1 MNLTRRPRRRRRG
14 WTWWCWAAAA
24 ATTVRGL
31 RGTGNTIS
39 SLRWLRTAIPGH
51 ADPVPSGPAR
61 PFFVLVLPML
71 REQRLIADTVS
82 LFSRMA
88 AGYGPARVVV
98 VTTAREEAERDRA
111 TARLPELAAA
121 LAAGTPVDRLIR
133 NFRSVLPAAQL
144 AGLAETCRGSAAAD
158 CAATVRAVFEALPTT
173 SQLAAD
179 LTRDRPSVRHLH
191 YPDPQGT
198 MADQVNHAARVEL
211 DRLAA
216 DGVDTNWVYL
226 AQYTADSRPDPA
238 TLNVAAHRIADLH
251 QATGQ
256 PPRVLQQSALFLANL
271 STFPTGPAGRY
282 LTGAALLQS
291 RWSLAREIPTWRRH
305 RRPAATRTGLRL
317 RWPRYAHCTGHGLF
331 LHAETFLRWGGLPTR
346 TMNEDLALGFLVSA
360 AGVPIDPIPAVEW
373 ADSPT
378 SPAEVIRQKR
388 QWFWSYVDYPTLLRL
403 AATGLPGERT
413 APGGVRGLLAVQGL
427 GRGAIWL
434 ATSPTLA
441 VTLALPLVARRP
453 AAGGIAAAA
462 AIGIYL
468 VPGYLIVEELRRRG
482 LRPDRLHAGEVA
494 GLLAAY
500 LTHSAGPWW
509 CLANGLHR
517 AATGHRYVHDKTER

>member
-1 MNLTRRPRRRRRG
+1 MHGT
-14 WTWWCWAAAA
+14 AS
-24 ATTVRGL
+24 TV
-31 RGTGNTIS
+31 S
-39 SLRWLRTAIPGH
+39 SLRWLRTAPDR
-51 ADPVPSGPAR
+51 ADPVPSGQAR
-61 PFFVLVLPML
+61 PFFVLALPML
-71 REQRLIADTVS
+71 REQRLITDTVS

-88 AGYGPARVVV
+88 ADYGRACVVV

-111 TARLPELAAA
+111 ATRLPDLAAA
-121 LAAGTPVDRLIR
+121 LAAGTPVDRLNR
-133 NFRSVLPAAQL
+133 TFRGLLPAAQL
-144 AGLAETCRGSAAAD
+144 AGLAETCRGSTAAD
-158 CAATVRAVFEALPTT
+158 CAAAVQAVFEALPTT

-179 LTRDRPSVRHLH
+179 LARDYPVLRHLH
-191 YPDPQGT
+191 YPGPRGT

-216 DGVDTNWVYL
+216 DGVDTSGVYL
-226 AQYTADSRPDPA
+226 AQYTADSRPDPD
-238 TLNVAAHRIADLH
+238 TLTVAARRIADLH

-271 STFPTGPAGRY
+271 PTFPTGPAGRY

-291 RWSLAREIPTWRRH
+291 RWSLAHEIPTWRRH

-346 TMNEDLALGFLVSA
+346 TMNEDLALGFLASA

-378 SPAEVIRQKR
+378 TPAEVIRQKR

-403 AATGLPGERT
+403 AATGLPGEHT
-413 APGGVRGLLAVQGL
+413 APGGVRGLLAAQGL

-441 VTLALPLVARRP
+441 ATLALPLAARRP
-453 AAGGIAAAA
+453 AAGLLAAAA
-462 AIGIYL
+462 ATGIYL

-494 GLLAAY
+494 GLLAVY